1 MEDQGAEAGG
11 VEGTGETGV
20 GRVGVGAGAGAGA
33 GAEAEGVKGSAVR
46 AVADQGE
53 AAAPEAGGAS

>member
-20 GRVGVGAGAGAGA
+20 GRVGVGVGAGA